1 MATKKDII
9 TCAGEGQS
17 LLKCTGG
24 KTESDFYTTFNMW
37 GKGHSCY
44 CKKCL
49 DKIYEYYYKKSNE
62 NDKVALYYTLVQE
75 NTPFITDIYDK
86 LKPKIGKVTPN
97 KYFTEF
103 AKMQAKQ
110 AIWGDFSASDFKLV
124 ENESFADEQMVKW
137 EKNWGAQTIEGYK
150 FLDETYEK
158 YTKDIEKLTIAQK
171 DLIKD
176 LCQYRLMLRQINDG
190 TYNGEMNQK
199 DVQSQI
205 SSLLSKLKMDNFEEK
220 KTGTL
225 SEQSLFAINQMIE
238 KTMPSDFYK
247 DKKLYDDAKGR
258 KKYYKDMCLRP
269 LLNTLVDNKD
279 WDLNIDDISQYD
291 IGD

>member
-1 MATKKDII
+1 
-9 TCAGEGQS
+9 
-17 LLKCTGG
+17 
-24 KTESDFYTTFNMW
+24 
-37 GKGHSCY
+37 
-44 CKKCL
+44 
-49 DKIYEYYYKKSNE
+49 
-62 NDKVALYYTLVQE
+62 
-75 NTPFITDIYDK
+75 
-86 LKPKIGKVTPN
+86 
-97 KYFTEF
+97 
-103 AKMQAKQ
+103 MQAKQ
-110 AIWGDFSASDFKLV
+110 AIWSDFSASDFKLV
-124 ENESFADEQMVKW
+124 ENESFADEQMIKW

-220 KTGTL
+220 KVGTL

-238 KTMPSDFYK
+238 RTDVSDFYK
-247 DKKLYDDAKGR
+247 DKEIYQDSKGR
-258 KKYYKDMCLRP
+258 RKYYEDMCLRP
-269 LLNTLVDNKD
+269 LLNTLADHKD
-279 WDLNIDDISQYD
+279 WDLNIDDVSEYNIED
-291 IGD
+291 